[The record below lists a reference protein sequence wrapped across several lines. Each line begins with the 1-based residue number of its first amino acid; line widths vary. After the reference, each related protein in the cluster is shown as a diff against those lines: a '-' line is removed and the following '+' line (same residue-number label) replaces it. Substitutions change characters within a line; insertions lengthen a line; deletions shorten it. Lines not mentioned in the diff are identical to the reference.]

1 MAPPKKTRSASVA
14 SSASD
19 NESLHGN
26 DEAERQL
33 SAVQPVTIG
42 TANLPVNSS
51 SGLSRTPSTP
61 VLTITPTLNV
71 VNAIKNRA
79 DRKAA
84 AREAAPDPTIYTR
97 PETGEKVSTRD
108 RIVKGAGCLSTCFFQ
123 FSRGLQ
129 V

>member
-1 MAPPKKTRSASVA
+1 MPGPKKTRSASVA

-19 NESLHGN
+19 NESLHAN

-42 TANLPVNSS
+42 TSNLPVTS

-84 AREAAPDPTIYTR
+84 AKEAAPDPTIYTR

-108 RIVKGAGCLSTCFFQ
+108 RIVKGARRLDARFF
-123 FSRGLQ
+123 SLLRGL
-129 V
+129 